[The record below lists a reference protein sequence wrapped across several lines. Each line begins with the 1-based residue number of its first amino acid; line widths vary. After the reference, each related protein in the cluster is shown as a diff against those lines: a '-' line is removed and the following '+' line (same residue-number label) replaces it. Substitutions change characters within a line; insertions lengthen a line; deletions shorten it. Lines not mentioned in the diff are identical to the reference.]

1 MTESSTSRPKAFSE
15 MSEANEGDI
24 RLHRCRECMLARER
38 ERERERAL
46 AWAFSIGDSMLAKC
60 IALAS
65 SNNIGLEGRLPL
77 GTRG

>member
-1 MTESSTSRPKAFSE
+1 MIEELPARETNDET
-15 MSEANEGDI
+15 
-24 RLHRCRECMLARER
+24 RLHRCRDCMMSDCIAR

-46 AWAFSIGDSMLAKC
+46 AWAFSIGDSMLRSIANC